1 MSQVLISAAALT
13 MLALF
18 AVSSLVYMSYSAS
31 SILTASHYMSRLS
44 REQLSGR
51 VVSADLY
58 TYAITVTNSGSEP
71 VRIKSSGLELL
82 IGCQGEPV
90 SRQRIYI
97 DLGQRVLLSSEKWI
111 QTVRIDSYSS
121 TIESIRSLCT
131 DTLKT
136 SVDVSGSLSIQTEN
150 SGSYRF
156 PLEKRG
162 DILVITPEDVD
173 AGVAQKILPNGRAI
187 TIYVR
192 EVLACFAS
200 PSSYFYYSYIPQGEA
215 PIAVDI
221 YFGDSRGNVVN
232 MPVLGGSWQG
242 NIKLT
247 LSDFS
252 ADVEA
257 RCTLAKLKLDGNVQ
271 MIKYMIQRQRGLP
284 SYVYSGVF
292 FGVVIIVN
300 DLGPSLRIERIDTGF
315 DPSKASPGVF
325 ETYAAYHRADPRD
338 PLPPIVY
345 MFTPEFLTKLRDRKA
360 IFQGFSGILLVGQA
374 YIDPIPTLGYEKNLA
389 MTVKLPIIIYLSQ
402 ESR

>member
-31 SILTASHYMSRLS
+31 SIFTASHYMSRLS
-44 REQLSGR
+44 REQLSGK

-111 QTVRIDSYSS
+111 QAVRIDSYSS
-121 TIESIRSLCT
+121 AIESIKSLCI

-173 AGVAQKILPNGRAI
+173 AGVAQKILPNGRVI

-200 PSSYFYYSYIPQGEA
+200 PSSYFYYSYVPQREA

-242 NIKLT
+242 NIRLT

-252 ADVEA
+252 ASVEA
-257 RCTLAKLKLDGNVQ
+257 RCKLAKLDGNVQ
-271 MIKYMIQRQRGLP
+271 MIKYLIQGQRSLP

-292 FGVVIIVN
+292 FGVAIIVN
-300 DLGPSLRIERIDTGF
+300 DLGPGLRIERIDTGF
-315 DPSKASPGVF
+315 DPSKASSGVF

-338 PLPPIVY
+338 PLSPIVY

-374 YIDPIPTLGYEKNLA
+374 YLDTLPTLGYEKNVA